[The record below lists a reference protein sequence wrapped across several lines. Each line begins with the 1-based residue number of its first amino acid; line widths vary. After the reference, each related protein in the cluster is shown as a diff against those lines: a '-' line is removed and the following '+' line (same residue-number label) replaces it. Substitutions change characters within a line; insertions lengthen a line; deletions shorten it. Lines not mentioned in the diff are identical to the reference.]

1 MSKTALVT
9 GASSEIGRSIVRRL
23 VESGVNCA
31 ITARRPELLD
41 EVVSAHADAEAAVL
55 ALPADL
61 TAQSDREMLVER
73 TTSELGGVDIF
84 VHVAAGSA
92 IKPILDFP
100 DEDWQADFAVNVD
113 AAFALAKLVAP
124 GMRDRGW
131 GRIITIGSVFA
142 SLSANPYFYEGRWA
156 ADEGRGPGR
165 NAAYMPSK
173 GALKMM
179 SRDLAAV
186 FGPWGV
192 TVNMVSPGMISISD
206 RPIEDD
212 RRAVYEKFTPVG
224 RMGRAD
230 DISNAV
236 MFLASEE
243 SSFVNGIDLT
253 VDGGWSIW

>member
-9 GASSEIGRSIVRRL
+9 GASSEIGRSIVGRL
-23 VESGVNCA
+23 VESGVDCA
-31 ITARRPELLD
+31 ITARRPELLE
-41 EVVSAHADAEAAVL
+41 EVVVAHRSADTAVL

-61 TAQSDREMLVER
+61 TDQADREMLVER
-73 TTSELGGVDIF
+73 TASELGGPDIF

-113 AAFALAKLVAP
+113 AAFSIAKLIGP
-124 GMRDRGW
+124 GMRERGW

-142 SLSANPYFYEGRWA
+142 SISANPFFYEGRWG
-156 ADEGRGPGR
+156 DDVGRGPGR

-173 GALKMM
+173 AALKMM

-186 FGPWGV
+186 FGPWGI
-192 TVNMVSPGMISISD
+192 TVNMVSPGMIAIGD

-212 RRAVYEKFTPVG
+212 RRARYEKFTPVG